1 MDYSNGKIYCIRN
14 YITDDVYVGSSCQS
28 LCKRLSW
35 HKSSINKKTKQN
47 FPLYIKMR
55 ELDKINFYIELLE
68 NYPCTNKEELRAR
81 EGHYIR
87 EMGTLNKYIAGRT
100 PEERQPQKNE
110 RTKQDRLNNP
120 EKYRAKD
127 KEKYEKH
134 KEKIKDKARENY
146 YKNKDDTN
154 NRRALNITTC
164 ECGTTCRKD
173 ALKQHERSNKH
184 QEYLK
189 TLEQEN

>member
-35 HKSSINKKTKQN
+35 HKSSTNKKTKQN

-68 NYPCTNKEELRAR
+68 TYPCTNKEELRAR

-87 EMGTLNKYIAGRT
+87 EMGTLNEYIAGGT
-100 PEERQPQKNE
+100 PEERQTQKNE

-134 KEKIKDKARENY
+134 QEKIKDKARENY
-146 YKNKDDTN
+146 YK
-154 NRRALNITTC
+154 
-164 ECGTTCRKD
+164 
-173 ALKQHERSNKH
+173 KQR
-184 QEYLK
+184 
-189 TLEQEN
+189 

>member
-14 YITDDVYVGSSCQS
+14 HITDDVYIGSSCQP

-55 ELDKINFYIELLE
+55 ELDKSNFYIELLE
-68 NYPCTNKEELRAR
+68 NYPCSNKEELRAR

-87 EMGTLNKYIAGRT
+87 ELATLNKYIAGRT
-100 PEERQPQKNE
+100 PKERQPQKNE

-120 EKYRAKD
+120 EKYR
-127 KEKYEKH
+127 E
-134 KEKIKDKARENY
+134 IDKANM
-146 YKNKDDTN
+146 KN
-154 NRRALNITTC
+154 I
-164 ECGTTCRKD
+164 RK
-173 ALKQHERSNKH
+173 R
-184 QEYLK
+184 
-189 TLEQEN
+189 